1 MMKRILTW
9 LGQKLSPGESARSD
23 LRRSGAR
30 GLQGPS
36 SLSNPPPAAKS
47 ITPDIID
54 FPEESLGDIA
64 DGGPGKNVLIRNR
77 YVREN
82 AGTHDT
88 LKILDDSILETDTT
102 QGFDPYNT
110 GRFDRSKSWGT
121 RSRK

>member
-1 MMKRILTW
+1 MKRFLTW

-36 SLSNPPPAAKS
+36 SLSNAQPVATQIS
-47 ITPDIID
+47 PDVID
-54 FPEESLGDIA
+54 FPEQLPGEIV
-64 DGGPGKNVLIRNR
+64 DGGPGKNVLIKNR
-77 YVREN
+77 YVREDS
-82 AGTHDT
+82 GTHDT
-88 LKILDDSILETDTT
+88 LKIVDDSLLETDEA

-110 GRFDRSKSWGT
+110 GRFDRAKSWDT

>member
-1 MMKRILTW
+1 MKRFLTW
-9 LGQKLSPGESARSD
+9 LGRKLSPGESARSV

-36 SLSNPPPAAKS
+36 SLSNPPPAANSK
-47 ITPDIID
+47 TPDIID
-54 FPEESLGDIA
+54 FPGESLGDIA
-64 DGGPGKNVLIRNR
+64 DDGPGKNVLIRNR

-88 LKILDDSILETDTT
+88 LKILDDSILETDAT